1 MNIGEKIR
9 TLRQESHMT
18 QDALASQ
25 LGVSAQAVS
34 KWEKNITAPDISLLP
49 DIAEV
54 FAVTTDELLS
64 AGRHKTTSGYKH
76 YRNRLLAIYEEG
88 GSDQDFRKA
97 AKAYEDVILHGDP
110 DTDDYLMYGYLYN
123 CRVRRDID
131 MAMRYYEKALEH
143 GEGTRDWS
151 WFKAHQQITL
161 LQCMMGQ
168 GDQAVARWKGWYQ
181 EEPENVQACLSVI
194 WALYHAN
201 RAEEALPYLDK
212 AEQLAPNDPAV
223 LYAIGDVLGGEHGL
237 RRYQEAM
244 TYWDRAF
251 ALNNDYADVLFSKA
265 AAYEQLGDYAAAVE
279 EYRKLCQW
287 LSEKGYDA
295 GVETQFPE
303 EKIRE
308 LTAKLDSFNTAPD

>member
-18 QDALASQ
+18 QDALASK
-25 LGVSAQAVS
+25 LGVSAQVVS
-34 KWEKNITAPDISLLP
+34 KWEQNTTAPDISLLP

-54 FAVTTDELLS
+54 FSVTTDELLS
-64 AGRHKTTSGYKH
+64 AGRHKTASGYMN

-88 GSDQDFRKA
+88 GTEQDFQKA
-97 AKAYEDVILHGDP
+97 AKAYEDMILHGDP

-123 CRVRRDID
+123 CRARRDMD

-143 GEGTRDWS
+143 GKENRDWS

-168 GDQAVARWKGWYQ
+168 GDQAVARWKEWYQ
-181 EEPENVQACLSVI
+181 EESENVQACLSVI
-194 WALYHAN
+194 WALYHTN
-201 RAEEALPYLDK
+201 RAEEAVPYLEQAK
-212 AEQLAPNDPAV
+212 QLAPDDPAV

-237 RRYQEAM
+237 GRYQEAIP
-244 TYWDRAF
+244 YWDKAF
-251 ALNNDYADVLFSKA
+251 ALNNDYADALFSKA
-265 AAYEQLGDYAAAVE
+265 AAYEQLGKYAAAIE
-279 EYRKLCQW
+279 EYEKICQW
-287 LSEKGYDA
+287 LAEKGYDA

-308 LTAKLDSFNTAPD
+308 LKVKLDIFR

>member
-1 MNIGEKIR
+1 MRRVGNKGGFGNLPGFGKHLCPTWIWIFR
-9 TLRQESHMT
+9 P
-18 QDALASQ
+18 DA
-25 LGVSAQAVS
+25 GIVC
-34 KWEKNITAPDISLLP
+34 SL
-49 DIAEV
+49 
-54 FAVTTDELLS
+54 
-64 AGRHKTTSGYKH
+64 K
-76 YRNRLLAIYEEG
+76 G
-88 GSDQDFRKA
+88 GS
-97 AKAYEDVILHGDP
+97 
-110 DTDDYLMYGYLYN
+110 
-123 CRVRRDID
+123 
-131 MAMRYYEKALEH
+131 
-143 GEGTRDWS
+143 RDWS

-194 WALYHAN
+194 LALYHAN

-265 AAYEQLGDYAAAVE
+265 AAYEQLGDNAAAIE
-279 EYRKLCQW
+279 EYREICQW

-295 GVETQFPE
+295 GVETDFPE

-308 LTAKLDSFNTAPD
+308 LTIKLDSGNLSTNDT

>member
-9 TLRQESHMT
+9 TLRQESHLT

-49 DIAEV
+49 EIAEV

-64 AGRHKTTSGYKH
+64 AGRHKTNSGYKH

-88 GSDQDFRKA
+88 GSDQDFQKA

-143 GEGTRDWS
+143 GEDSRDWS

-194 WALYHAN
+194 LALYHAN

-237 RRYQEAM
+237 GRYQEAM

-265 AAYEQLGDYAAAVE
+265 AAYEQLGDFAAAVE
-279 EYRKLCQW
+279 EYRKICQW

-303 EKIRE
+303 EKIRV
-308 LTAKLDSFNTAPD
+308 LTAKLNPFNAAPD